1 MTIIVL
7 FNKIIANKKV
17 GDILF
22 NEYDKSYPIE
32 LVADFLGVNSRTL
45 YYYEKFSLVRPLRR
59 GRKRY
64 YSKADIR
71 WLEYIRELMYDEG
84 MNLRSIIILIRR
96 RDNIIL
102 GKCPEDVVECFKN
115 YLMHITKEE

>member
-1 MTIIVL
+1 M
-7 FNKIIANKKV
+7 F
-17 GDILF
+17 D
-22 NEYDKSYPIE
+22 EYDKSYPIE
-32 LVADFLGVNSRTL
+32 LVADFLRVNSRTL
-45 YYYEKFSLVRPLRR
+45 YYYERFSLVCPFRR

-71 WLEYIRELMYDEG
+71 WLEYVRELMYDQG

-102 GKCPEDVVECFKN
+102 GKCPEDVVDCFKN
-115 YLMHITKEE
+115 YLMQISKQEE

>member
-1 MTIIVL
+1 M
-7 FNKIIANKKV
+7 F
-17 GDILF
+17 D
-22 NEYDKSYPIE
+22 EYDKSYPIE

-45 YYYEKFSLVRPLRR
+45 YYYERFSLVCPIRR

-64 YSKADIR
+64 YSKVDIR
-71 WLEYIRELMYDEG
+71 WLEYVRELMYDQG

-102 GKCPEDVVECFKN
+102 EKCPEDVVDCFKN
-115 YLMHITKEE
+115 YLMQINKQEE

>member
-1 MTIIVL
+1 M
-7 FNKIIANKKV
+7 F
-17 GDILF
+17 D
-22 NEYDKSYPIE
+22 EYDKSYPIE

-45 YYYEKFSLVRPLRR
+45 YYYERFSLVCPLRR

-71 WLEYIRELMYDEG
+71 WLEYVRELMYDQG

-102 GKCPEDVVECFKN
+102 GYCPEDVVDCFKN
-115 YLMHITKEE
+115 YLMQISKERE

>member
-1 MTIIVL
+1 M
-7 FNKIIANKKV
+7 F
-17 GDILF
+17 D
-22 NEYDKSYPIE
+22 EYDKSYPIE
-32 LVADFLGVNSRTL
+32 LVADFLRVNSRTL
-45 YYYEKFSLVRPLRR
+45 YYYERFSLVCPLRR

-71 WLEYIRELMYDEG
+71 WLEYVRELMYDQG

-102 GKCPEDVVECFKN
+102 GKCPEDVVDCFKN
-115 YLMHITKEE
+115 YLMQINKERE

>member
-1 MTIIVL
+1 MTIIL
-7 FNKIIANKKV
+7 LSNKIITNKKA
-17 GDILF
+17 GGILF

-45 YYYEKFSLVRPLRR
+45 YYYEKFSLVCPLRR

-71 WLEYIRELMYDEG
+71 WLEYVRELMYDQG

-102 GKCPEDVVECFKN
+102 GKCPEDVVDCFKN
-115 YLMHITKEE
+115 YLMNISKEE

>member
-1 MTIIVL
+1 
-7 FNKIIANKKV
+7 V
-17 GDILF
+17 GILF
-22 NEYDKSYPIE
+22 DEYDKSYPIE
-32 LVADFLGVNSRTL
+32 LAADFLGVNSRTL
-45 YYYEKFSLVRPLRR
+45 YYYERFSLVCPLRR

-71 WLEYIRELMYDEG
+71 WLEYVRELMYDEG

-102 GKCPEDVVECFKN
+102 GKCPEDVVDCFKN
-115 YLMHITKEE
+115 YLMQISKERE